1 MYITLKIMLCQ
12 ENIEIFLAGH
22 SSYRYNEVFNEVHKI
37 SLQDEIIII
46 KTLNYEFTY
55 IVKDVYKVE
64 GFIGKDEDDIYF
76 IPQKVC

>member
-1 MYITLKIMLCQ
+1 MLCQ

-55 IVKDVYKVE
+55 IVKDVYQVE
-64 GFIGKDEDDIYF
+64 GFIGKDEDEIYF